1 LWHAKIFPAFD
12 NAQDALRCGNNM
24 LSVCRS
30 DNQIERLDDGNKSCC
45 AGRLFSMADILK
57 MKDVHGFLAM
67 RKELRDLIVN

>member
-1 LWHAKIFPAFD
+1 
-12 NAQDALRCGNNM
+12 M

-30 DNQIERLDDGNKSCC
+30 DNQIERLDDDGNKSCC